1 ALTERE
7 LAVQLADCRPAVVI
21 ADGPRAEPVRRA
33 AAGLPN
39 CRVHDVDAPPSEGL
53 AALAKDAP
61 DARPAVPLD
70 PAGPALLFYTSGTTG
85 QPKGVVLSHRS
96 VLTNARQVLERTGAG
111 PDDRLLVVMPIFHVN
126 GLVNQTVLPAL
137 AGASVALRPRFVLEE
152 FWPAV
157 ARYRPTY

>member
-1 ALTERE
+1 MSCAPSWSPAT
-7 LAVQLADCRPAVVI
+7 LADMLSAPAT
-21 ADGPRAEPVRRA
+21 
-33 AAGLPN
+33 
-39 CRVHDVDAPPSEGL
+39 H
-53 AALAKDAP
+53 P
-61 DARPAVPLD
+61 DRKNR
-70 PAGPALLFYTSGTTG
+70 PALLFESDGTTG

-157 ARYRPTY
+157 